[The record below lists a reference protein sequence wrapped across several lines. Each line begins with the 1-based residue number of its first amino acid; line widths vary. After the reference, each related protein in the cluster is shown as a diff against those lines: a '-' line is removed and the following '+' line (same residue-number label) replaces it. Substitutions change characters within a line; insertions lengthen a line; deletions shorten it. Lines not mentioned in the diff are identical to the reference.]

1 MGTLQNRVNQVVF
14 DTAFGGLSAAEAA
27 DLILG
32 LRKLSAEQAEAL
44 RMAEGTGGYGLR
56 FDAAPVGHI
65 AFSPVETRGTGN
77 HGWHRLVPATAECRR
92 LVNAARRAAFADRI
106 GAPRAV
112 ADRIFSALK
121 GYAPALDAAVAV
133 WSIVATCPGVSDNS
147 LRKAG
152 FRPGHPTDGAAIKAV
167 REALKVACAA

>member
-1 MGTLQNRVNQVVF
+1 MSALHHKTNQESFNV
-14 DTAFGGLSAAEAA
+14 AFGGLSASEAA

-32 LRKLSAEQAEAL
+32 RRELSAEQAEVL
-44 RMAEGTGGYGLR
+44 RLAEGTGAYGLR
-56 FDAAPVGHI
+56 FDPAPVGHI

-77 HGWHRLVPATAECRR
+77 HGWHKLVPASNECRR
-92 LVNAARRAAFADRI
+92 IVNAGRRDAFARRL